1 MEKTVIYGVGEQS
14 FEVMRERGCLYV
26 DKTRFIE
33 KIIGSGGQYYFLG
46 RPRRFGK
53 SLFISTLKCFF
64 QGRRDLFKG
73 LYADTMDWD
82 WRPRPVLHIDLNI
95 EKYQRDTDLKE
106 VVESMLRAWEKEYD
120 VTPMSDNISVR
131 FREIIESAYKK
142 TGERVVILIDEY
154 DKPLVSNLHNNGMF
168 EYYRDEL
175 ASLYSNF
182 KSSAEYIRMVFL
194 TGVSRFAHL
203 SVFSGLNNIRDISFS
218 DQFNDI
224 CGISEDELIQ
234 NFKEGIHE
242 LAEKYGK
249 SDSDIRKELK
259 SRYDGYRF
267 SGNGK
272 DIYNPYSIVNVMEE
286 KEFRNYWMHSGQAT
300 LLLEQ
305 LKRFNVAL
313 EDIIHTKCSLNA
325 LIGLDL
331 SNPSPLALLYQ
342 TGYLTIKDYDSRRDI
357 YTLGIPNREVEEGFF
372 SYLLPFYAHVS
383 KGDSMLLVYRLIDE
397 LDCGDAEGFMNDLKG
412 MFASVSYE
420 MQMEKEQNLHNALLI
435 LMKLL
440 SLEVSTEYHTSNGRI
455 DLFISTKQYY
465 YIIEIKLDRSA
476 REAIE
481 QINSK
486 DYALPFKT
494 DGKTIIKIGV
504 NFSTKSRTLS
514 DWIVE
519 Q

>member
-33 KIIGSGGQYYFLG
+33 KITVSGGQYYFLG

-53 SLFISTLKCFF
+53 SLFLSTLKCFF
-64 QGRRDLFKG
+64 QGRRELFKG

-82 WRPRPVLHIDLNI
+82 WKPRPVLYIDLNI

-106 VVESMLRAWEKEYD
+106 VVESMLRGWEKEYD
-120 VTPMSDNISVR
+120 VIPLSNNISVR
-131 FREIIESAYKK
+131 FKEIIEAAYKK
-142 TGERVVILIDEY
+142 TGERVVILVDEY
-154 DKPLVSNLHNNGMF
+154 DKPLVSNLHNNRMF

-224 CGISEDELIQ
+224 CGISEEELIQ

-249 SDSDIRKELK
+249 SDSDIRTELK

-267 SGNGK
+267 SANGK

-300 LLLEQ
+300 LLMQQ
-305 LKRFNVAL
+305 LKRFNVDL
-313 EDIIHTKCSLNA
+313 EEIMHAKCSLNA
-325 LIGLDL
+325 LVGLDL
-331 SNPSPLALLYQ
+331 DNPRPLALLYQ
-342 TGYLTIKDYDSRRDI
+342 TGYLTIKDHNPRRDI
-357 YTLGIPNREVEEGFF
+357 YTLGIPNREVEEGFL
-372 SYLLPFYAHVS
+372 SYLLPFYADVN
-383 KGDSMLLVYRLIDE
+383 KGDSMLFVYHLIDE
-397 LDCGDAEGFMNDLKG
+397 LDCGDAEGFMNDLRG

-440 SLEVSTEYHTSNGRI
+440 SLEVRTEYRTSNGRI
-455 DLFISTKQYY
+455 DLFISTDRYL
-465 YIIEIKLDRSA
+465 YIIEIKLDKSA

-486 DYALPFKT
+486 DYALPFMT

-504 NFSTKSRTLS
+504 NFSTKSRTIS

>member
-64 QGRRDLFKG
+64 QGWRDLFKG

-131 FREIIESAYKK
+131 FREIIEAAYKK

-325 LIGLDL
+325 LIGLYL